1 LIDENVKDAADLA
14 LREQLESALVLF
26 RRVGEDRGLLSVLD
40 EETRKEMMI
49 VLGRVS
55 RPDRNEVRKLLRA
68 LRKRERA
75 DERNKDEELLEAT
88 GIRTLRRAPVFITPA
103 FEAPPS
109 MSMLASEHEI
119 ESDGHDDETGSQ
131 EKQTGTQAESETGTQ
146 AESETASPSSE
157 HASSSEP
164 QTGTQTGALPGT
176 RTLRQGR
183 KCYVC
188 KLYYHELHH
197 FYDLMCP
204 SCAALNMERRHATAD
219 LRGRVAVITGAR
231 VKIGYHAAI
240 KLLRAGARVVV
251 TTRFPRD
258 AAARYAREED
268 YAAWQDR
275 LEVYGLDLRHTPSV
289 ESFAKHMNETHTR
302 LDFIINNACQTVRRP
317 PGFYRH
323 LIDSESSLEVDAR
336 MKPLL
341 AGHARMVEEKA
352 SRDAPRHSS
361 LAHAPIGMLASAALS
376 QIALTD
382 EDHRDEVHFFPEG
395 SLDQDLQQVDLRE
408 RNSWRLTL
416 SEVPTVELLE
426 VQLVNAI
433 APFVLNA
440 RLKPLMVKVPT
451 QDKHIVNV
459 SAMEGQF
466 YREHKTDKHPHTNMA
481 KAALNM
487 LTRTS
492 AMDYIQD
499 GIHMNSVDTGWITDE
514 DPAHV
519 ATRKT
524 AVHGFHP
531 PLDIVDGAARIVDPI
546 IHGFNTGEHQY
557 GLFLKDYKAVPW

>member
-1 LIDENVKDAADLA
+1 MIEETGKDAEDKA
-14 LREQLESALVLF
+14 LREQLESALELF

-88 GIRTLRRAPVFITPA
+88 GIRTLRRAPIFITPA

-109 MSMLASEHEI
+109 VSMLASEHEV
-119 ESDGHDDETGSQ
+119 ESDDLDDETGT
-131 EKQTGTQAESETGTQ
+131 QTHAETGSL
-146 AESETASPSSE
+146 SEN
-157 HASSSEP
+157 
-164 QTGTQTGALPGT
+164 QTGTQTSETGSQGENQTGTQTDALPGS

-240 KLLRAGARVVV
+240 KLLRAGAHVVV

-268 YAAWQDR
+268 YATWQDR

-289 ESFAKHMNETHTR
+289 ESFAKHMTETHSR

-323 LIDSESSLEVDAR
+323 LIDSESSLEVDAK

-341 AGHARMVEEKA
+341 AGHERMVEEKA
-352 SRDAPRHSS
+352 SRDALSKS
-361 LAHAPIGMLASAALS
+361 GAHAPIGMLASAAMS

-451 QDKHIVNV
+451 RDKHIVNV

>member
-1 LIDENVKDAADLA
+1 MNPSLSPSLPVDDTADAALRSELLA
-14 LREQLESALVLF
+14 ALELF

-40 EETRKEMMI
+40 EETRKELMI
-49 VLGRVS
+49 ILGRVS

-88 GIRTLRRAPVFITPA
+88 GIRSLRRAPVFITPA

-109 MSMLASEHEI
+109 APMLAGTSE
-119 ESDGHDDETGSQ
+119 DEEDEDVNLSGKETDQDQSQ
-131 EKQTGTQAESETGTQ
+131 TDQDQSQTDQDQSQTDQHA
-146 AESETASPSSE
+146 ASQP
-157 HASSSEP
+157 
-164 QTGTQTGALPGT
+164 GALPGS

-204 SCAALNMERRHATAD
+204 TCAALNMERRNATAD

-240 KLLRAGARVVV
+240 KLLRAGAHVIV

-268 YAAWQDR
+268 YESWKNR

-289 ESFAKHMNETHTR
+289 EGFAKHMNETHAR

-323 LIDSESSLEVDAR
+323 LIESETSLAIDAKMR
-336 MKPLL
+336 PLL
-341 AGHARMVEEKA
+341 EGHERMVEQKA
-352 SRDAPRHSS
+352 SREALSKTVS
-361 LAHAPIGMLASAALS
+361 HAPIGMLASAAMS
-376 QIALTD
+376 QVALTD

-451 QDKHIVNV
+451 RDKHIVNV

-492 AMDYIQD
+492 AMDYIHD

-514 DPAHV
+514 DPVHV
-519 ATRKT
+519 ASRKT

-546 IHGFNTGEHQY
+546 FHGFSTGEHQY

>member
-1 LIDENVKDAADLA
+1 MIDENVKDAADLA

-131 EKQTGTQAESETGTQ
+131 EKQTGTQ

>member
-1 LIDENVKDAADLA
+1 MIDENVKDAEDKA
-14 LREQLESALVLF
+14 LREQLESALELF

-109 MSMLASEHEI
+109 ASMLASASERETDDL
-119 ESDGHDDETGSQ
+119 EDETGSQ
-131 EKQTGTQAESETGTQ
+131 LDAETGSMS
-146 AESETASPSSE
+146 AHP
-157 HASSSEP
+157 
-164 QTGTQTGALPGT
+164 TGTQTAEQASASENSTGTQTDALPGS

-204 SCAALNMERRHATAD
+204 TCAALNMERRHATAD

-240 KLLRAGARVVV
+240 KLLRAGAHVVV

-268 YAAWQDR
+268 FALWQDR

-289 ESFAKHMNETHTR
+289 ESFAKHMTETHAR

-323 LIDSESSLEVDAR
+323 LIDSEASLEVDAK

-341 AGHARMVEEKA
+341 AGHERMVEEKA
-352 SRDAPRHSS
+352 SRDALSKS
-361 LAHAPIGMLASAALS
+361 GAHAPIGMLASAAMS
-376 QIALTD
+376 QIALTE

-451 QDKHIVNV
+451 RDKHIVNV